1 MNEINSEN
9 TEIMQILDHHKE
21 NFQQENRSS
30 NKTGIIIAENMNNT
44 NKNMQVLYVK

>member
-21 NFQQENRSS
+21 NFQQNRSS